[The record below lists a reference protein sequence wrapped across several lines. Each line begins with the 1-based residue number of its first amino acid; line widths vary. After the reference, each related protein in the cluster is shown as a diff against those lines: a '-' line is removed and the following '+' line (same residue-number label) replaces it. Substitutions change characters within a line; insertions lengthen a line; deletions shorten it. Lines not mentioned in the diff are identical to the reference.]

1 MFAGHLKTLSRG
13 GSKDSSGISVI
24 KVISQ
29 GQVCLL
35 LLYAQRSDYRRF
47 LPSNLLL
54 QSNIVIYS
62 MYLTLWPYMIKM
74 KGAKSL
80 MSFRDHIF
88 VMTAPARLIC
98 TPTPARKFHRV
109 LHVTELIPL
118 LTNRHLSGDKLSEFI
133 KVTVLPGH
141 SVE

>member
-1 MFAGHLKTLSRG
+1 MDGCSDRDSINHGKYMFAGHLKTLSRG

-88 VMTAPARLIC
+88 VMTAPARANLY
-98 TPTPARKFHRV
+98 THSSEK
-109 LHVTELIPL
+109 IPP
-118 LTNRHLSGDKLSEFI
+118 S
-133 KVTVLPGH
+133 PPCY
-141 SVE
+141 